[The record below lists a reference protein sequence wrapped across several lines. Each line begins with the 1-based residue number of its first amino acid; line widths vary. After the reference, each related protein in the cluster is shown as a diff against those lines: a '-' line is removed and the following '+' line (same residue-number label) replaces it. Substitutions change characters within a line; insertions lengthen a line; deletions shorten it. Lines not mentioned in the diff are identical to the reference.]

1 MRHPS
6 HLARRTVT
14 GQTGDVTFEF
24 IADRPAL
31 DFVATLAER
40 GTTDVEGLRRPTDL
54 RAWIRQ
60 SGLVDD
66 PGRLT
71 EPDLI
76 RAKAAREAMF
86 ELLAALIN
94 GEPPP
99 AAARRAVNAAAAAP
113 GPRPTLDAK
122 GQVTRS
128 GGLDAALS
136 ALAADV
142 LDLHDS
148 PDRQLLHWCAD
159 DRCTRPFVDRSRGGR
174 RRWCGMRGCGDR
186 AKAAAYR
193 QRLRSTV

>member
-1 MRHPS
+1 
-6 HLARRTVT
+6 
-14 GQTGDVTFEF
+14 VTFEF

-40 GTTDVEGLRRPTDL
+40 GTTNLEALRRPADL
-54 RAWIRQ
+54 ADWLRE

-71 EPDLI
+71 ERDLA
-76 RAKAAREAMF
+76 RAKEAREAMF
-86 ELLAALIN
+86 ALLAALIN

-99 AAARRAVNAAAAAP
+99 PDARRHVNAAATST
-113 GPRPTLDAK
+113 GPRPTLDGK
-122 GQVTRS
+122 GRVLRS

-136 ALAADV
+136 ALASDV

-159 DRCTRPFVDRSRGGR
+159 QRCTRPFVDRSRGGR
-174 RRWCGMRGCGDR
+174 RRWCGMKGCGDR

-193 QRLRSTV
+193 QRHRPTV

>member
-1 MRHPS
+1 
-6 HLARRTVT
+6 
-14 GQTGDVTFEF
+14 VTFEF

-40 GTTDVEGLRRPTDL
+40 GTTDAEGLRRPTDL
-54 RAWIRQ
+54 ADWIRR

-66 PGRLT
+66 AGGLSGA
-71 EPDLI
+71 DLI

-99 AAARRAVNAAAAAP
+99 AAARRAVNTAAAAP
-113 GPRPTLDAK
+113 GPRPTLDAR
-122 GQVTRS
+122 GRVTRS

-148 PDRQLLHWCAD
+148 SDRQLLHWCAD
-159 DRCTRPFVDRSRGGR
+159 ARCTRPFVDRSRGGR